1 LSRPAENK
9 FVEVAA
15 AVLEQP
21 DGSFLL
27 AQRPPDKIWAGYWEF
42 PGGKVEIDESAYHAL
57 VRELREELGIE
68 VKVAYPWITRVFA
81 YPHATV
87 RLNFF
92 RVTAWEGEPHPHEGQ
107 AFAWQRF
114 VLGEA
119 DAARAVTAAPVL
131 PANAPVLRALSLPPL
146 YAISNAQELGV
157 EEFYRRLETQLR
169 QGLRLI
175 QVREKIARADLKD
188 LLLGVLS
195 RAHPHGARVLVN
207 GDIELAQEVNAD
219 GVHLNG
225 VQLATLTG
233 RPGVDWVAA
242 SCHNRDEL
250 KRAEELGCDLAV
262 LSPVLPT
269 LSHPGAPALGWEKF
283 TQITAGSGIPV
294 YALGG
299 LQRRDMELAWRHGA
313 HGVALLRQ
321 AWVSS
326 D

>member
-1 LSRPAENK
+1 
-9 FVEVAA
+9 
-15 AVLEQP
+15 
-21 DGSFLL
+21 
-27 AQRPPDKIWAGYWEF
+27 
-42 PGGKVEIDESAYHAL
+42 
-57 VRELREELGIE
+57 
-68 VKVAYPWITRVFA
+68 
-81 YPHATV
+81 
-87 RLNFF
+87 
-92 RVTAWEGEPHPHEGQ
+92 
-107 AFAWQRF
+107 
-114 VLGEA
+114 
-119 DAARAVTAAPVL
+119 
-131 PANAPVLRALSLPPL
+131 
-146 YAISNAQELGV
+146 
-157 EEFYRRLETQLR
+157 
-169 QGLRLI
+169 
-175 QVREKIARADLKD
+175 
-188 LLLGVLS
+188 
-195 RAHPHGARVLVN
+195 
-207 GDIELAQEVNAD
+207 VNAD